1 MAESKIFIGPELR
14 AIRLKREETQ
24 SEFAKMIGLSVS
36 LVNAVERNQRSAS
49 LAFLLKISEAC
60 QINLLELTSSTT
72 AVTV

>member
-1 MAESKIFIGPELR
+1 MDPMVI
-14 AIRLKREETQ
+14 T
-24 SEFAKMIGLSVS
+24 MIGLSVS

-60 QINLLELTSSTT
+60 QINLSELTSSTT